1 MRGQALD
8 DSSPDVGEKSCRIF
22 VLGNLEAFA
31 AHIFKAGSHSV
42 YILVVYDDE
51 AVMEVMVL
59 NNLQHSVLGGVC
71 LLVLPG
77 NHLWAGSNYDYA
89 SSSLLM
95 KLVINARAS
104 YSSSL

>member
-1 MRGQALD
+1 
-8 DSSPDVGEKSCRIF
+8 
-22 VLGNLEAFA
+22 
-31 AHIFKAGSHSV
+31 
-42 YILVVYDDE
+42 
-51 AVMEVMVL
+51 MEVMVL